1 MERNLEELEK
11 EVTCAICHEHYTD
24 PKILPCLH
32 YYCRQ
37 CIHTLALRTGIDR
50 PFPCPECR
58 TDTALPQGGVDH
70 LKPAFFVN
78 RMKSIHSNLSK
89 VHGKV
94 EAMCESCSG
103 DKAEAFCRQCE
114 QFICVDCIRS
124 HQKMKAF
131 ANHKTVSL
139 DELKQ
144 GGAKDIVVPEASLKM
159 CKKHDEQMKIYC
171 FDCNCLICRDCIIK
185 DHNGHNHEF
194 IKEAAPKVKKEL
206 LEQLDPLKDVKVNLS
221 QAVEEINITKSEVK
235 VQVNTSTERIK
246 NSFNELRQIL
256 ANREQE
262 LLKETTA
269 KGAQKLDLLS
279 AQEKKLSTSR
289 AVVQSVIE
297 YTKQCLEHSADDDIM
312 CVHVEMRSQID
323 REIQEQQMEG
333 ENLAPVEEADME
345 VEVSC
350 AEDLKQL
357 CRLKA
362 KLTQCFAVVYT
373 MTGEGIKSAEVN
385 KRSEFSVVAKL
396 SNGDQIR
403 RKLPLECRLKSLAKG
418 VITKCQ
424 IDFIKGKEY
433 RIQYTPTVRGRHEVV
448 LTAGG
453 QEIAGSPFPVFI
465 SIHPTQLVK
474 PVRTITVT
482 VKPSYVAVNSLGKIV
497 MREYTNVAV
506 YDREGMTQL
515 CVVNIKDAYEGNPWS
530 IAVDSED
537 YIYTCCNS
545 STACELLKLS
555 PELKLVKRTNNIDG
569 AFFKSMLIVGN
580 ELMVFNSKDDSIMTF
595 NTELEFV
602 TKVKIYEEKGQIL
615 NFLLNDHS
623 FSQDNDGNLYV
634 SYKDSSI
641 HVFTNSG
648 QFLRSFIVKG
658 CVNIRNIC
666 IFGEYVYIPNQIN
679 VVFVYTTKGE
689 YVTTFSQFDF
699 SIPWSIS
706 ADKDGYIYI
715 CDYGNKR
722 IVVM

>member
-32 YYCRQ
+32 YYCKQ
-37 CIHTLALRTGIDR
+37 CIRALALRTGIDK
-50 PFPCPECR
+50 PFSCPECR
-58 TDTALPQGGVDH
+58 TDTTLPQGGVDH

-114 QFICVDCIRS
+114 QFICAECVRL
-124 HQKMKAF
+124 HQKLKIF
-131 ANHKTVSL
+131 SGHKTVSL

-171 FDCNCLICRDCIIK
+171 FDCNSLICRDCIIK

-206 LEQLDPLKDVKVNLS
+206 LEQLDPLKEVKVNLS

-235 VQVNTSTERIK
+235 VQVDASNECIK

-289 AVVQSVIE
+289 TVVQSVIE
-297 YTKQCLEHSADDDIM
+297 YTEQCLEHSADDEVM
-312 CVHVEMRSQID
+312 CMRVEMQSRID
-323 REIQEQQMEG
+323 REIQEQQKEG
-333 ENLAPVEEADME
+333 ENLAPVEEADMG

-357 CRLKA
+357 CHTKA
-362 KLTQCFAVVYT
+362 KLTRLAVVYT

-385 KRSEFSVVAKL
+385 KISEFSVVAKL

-403 RKLPLECRLKSLAKG
+403 HKLPLECRLKSLVKG
-418 VITKCQ
+418 VITKCHV
-424 IDFIKGKEY
+424 DFIKGNDY

-448 LTAGG
+448 LTDGG
-453 QEIAGSPFPVFI
+453 QVAGSPFPVFV
-465 SIHPTQLVK
+465 SIHPTQMVK
-474 PVRTITVT
+474 PVRTI
-482 VKPSYVAVNSLGKIV
+482 KADEPIFISVNSVGEIIITGGTEF
-497 MREYTNVAV
+497 RV
-506 YDREGMTQL
+506 YDREGTL
-515 CVVNIKDAYEGNPWS
+515 SRAVNIKDVYGHNPWG

-537 YIYTCCNS
+537 YIYICCKS
-545 STACELLKLS
+545 TTACQLIKLS
-555 PELKLVKRTNNIDG
+555 PELKLVKRTNDIDG
-569 AFFKSMLIVGN
+569 AFFKGISIVGD
-580 ELMVFNSKDDSIMTF
+580 ELMVSNSKNDSITTF

-602 TKVKIYEEKGQIL
+602 RKVEVYKEGKQAFGGIP
-615 NFLLNDHS
+615 FTP
-623 FSQDNDGNLYV
+623 DNHGNLYV
-634 SYKDSSI
+634 VYKDSSV
-641 HVFTNSG
+641 HVFTIRG
-648 QFLRSFIVKG
+648 LFLRSFAVKKLASPRG
-658 CVNIRNIC
+658 IC
-666 IFGEYVYIPNQIN
+666 IFGEYIYITDYKTN
-679 VVFVYTTKGE
+679 VLVYTTEGE
-689 YVTTFSQFDF
+689 HVTTFNQFK
-699 SIPWSIS
+699 SPWNICT
-706 ADKDGYIYI
+706 DKDGFIYV
-715 CDYGNKR
+715 CDFGKNR

>member
-1 MERNLEELEK
+1 MS
-11 EVTCAICHEHYTD
+11 A
-24 PKILPCLH
+24 
-32 YYCRQ
+32 
-37 CIHTLALRTGIDR
+37 
-50 PFPCPECR
+50 
-58 TDTALPQGGVDH
+58 
-70 LKPAFFVN
+70 
-78 RMKSIHSNLSK
+78 IHSSLSK

-94 EAMCESCSG
+94 EAMCEGCSG
-103 DKAEAFCRQCE
+103 DEAVAFCRQCAE
-114 QFICVDCIRS
+114 FVCAECVRL
-124 HQKMKAF
+124 HQKLKIF
-131 ANHKTVSL
+131 AGHKTVSL

-206 LEQLDPLKDVKVNLS
+206 LEQLDPLNEVKVNLS
-221 QAVEEINITKSEVK
+221 QAMEEINIVKSKVK
-235 VQVNTSTERIK
+235 VQVDASNECIK

-297 YTKQCLEHSADDDIM
+297 YTEQCLEHSADDEIM
-312 CVHVEMRSQID
+312 CVHVEMQSRID

-333 ENLAPVEEADME
+333 ENLVPVEEADME

-357 CRLKA
+357 CHTKA
-362 KLTQCFAVVYT
+362 KLTQCFAIIYT
-373 MTGEGIKSAEVN
+373 ITGEGIKSAEVN

-424 IDFIKGKEY
+424 IDFVKGNDY

-453 QEIAGSPFPVFI
+453 QEVAGSPFPVFV

-474 PVRTITVT
+474 PVQTIPVV
-482 VKPSYVAVNSLGKIV
+482 VKPSYMAVNSVGEIV
-497 MREYTNVAV
+497 IREDTNVSV
-506 YDREGMTQL
+506 YDREGIWL
-515 CVVNIKDAYEGNPWS
+515 RVVNIKDVYELNPS
-530 IAVDSED
+530 GTAVDSED
-537 YIYTCCNS
+537 YIYICCNS

-555 PELKLVKRTNNIDG
+555 LELKLVKRTNNIDG
-569 AFFKSMLIVGN
+569 AFFKGMSIVGD

-602 TKVKIYEEKGQIL
+602 RKVDICDGEKQVL
-615 NFLLNDHS
+615 KKCP
-623 FSQDNDGNLYV
+623 FSQDNHGNIYV
-634 SYKDSSI
+634 GFKDSSI
-641 HVFTNSG
+641 RVFTNNG
-648 QFLRSFIVKG
+648 QFLRSIAVKKFTSPRG
-658 CVNIRNIC
+658 IC
-666 IFGEYVYIPNQIN
+666 IFGEYVHTTDFQAN
-679 VVFVYTTKGE
+679 VVFVYTTEGE
-689 YVTTFSQFDF
+689 HVTTFNQCGFNC
-699 SIPWSIS
+699 PCGIS

-715 CDYGNKR
+715 CDYYNKR